1 MKECKKA
8 FEMLRD
14 GKIPIQ
20 GGCSL
25 TPTSVIAYTTCQ
37 AA

>member
-20 GGCSL
+20 GGYL
-25 TPTSVIAYTTCQ
+25 LMHTSVIAYTACQ

>member
-20 GGCSL
+20 GGCL
-25 TPTSVIAYTTCQ
+25 LMPTFVIVYTAYQ